1 MAYVFDHE
9 WTGERQ
15 RLRALE
21 TVRDPWTIHHL
32 DTIGVQEGWRCLE
45 LGAGGGSI
53 AEWLCDAVGDRGR
66 VVATDLETRFLEASK
81 APNLEVR
88 RHDIVADPLEHA
100 AFDLIHCRALLEHLP
115 QRDEVLSELLAALR
129 PDGWLLLEDG
139 DFLSLVPSPLPRS
152 TIIERVLGALKEV
165 MVERGFDPRYGRRL
179 GSALR
184 QAGLV
189 DVVMEGLVV
198 EWGAGRP
205 LTAFFALTIERL
217 RDVFLDSGRLC
228 AEEIDRFGELVRAP
242 EFAALSHT
250 LFSARGRKPSASD

>member
-66 VVATDLETRFLEASK
+66 VVATDLETRFLEAIK

-152 TIIERVLGALKEV
+152 TIIERVPGG
-165 MVERGFDPRYGRRL
+165 VEGGYGRTGIR
-179 GSALR
+179 SA
-184 QAGLV
+184 
-189 DVVMEGLVV
+189 
-198 EWGAGRP
+198 
-205 LTAFFALTIERL
+205 
-217 RDVFLDSGRLC
+217 
-228 AEEIDRFGELVRAP
+228 VRATVGLGVT
-242 EFAALSHT
+242 AGWSGGCRHGGLG
-250 LFSARGRKPSASD
+250 GRVGRRPSLDRVFRPHH